1 MGLKDIVGGVLI
13 DLDGT
18 LVEAQHLIPGA
29 IESIRLLREKNIPY
43 RIITN
48 TTSKPRSVI
57 VAGLRELEFE
67 VLPEEII
74 TAPVVASQYL
84 GQNGLIRCFP
94 LMKPSL
100 REDLVGI
107 EFVDANPQA
116 VLVGDLGDELTY
128 TALNRAFRFLLDGV
142 AFVTM
147 ARNRYFR
154 GADGLCL
161 DVGSIVAALEYATER
176 QATLIG
182 KPAAEFFLIACRSMN
197 ANPAAT
203 VMIGDDLEADVGGAM
218 AAGFHAALV
227 KTGKFRAEQLS
238 TSDVRPD
245 FVINSIADLGSLI
258 P

>member
-1 MGLKDIVGGVLI
+1 MGLKDRLGGVLI

-18 LVEAQHLIPGA
+18 LIEAQRLIPGA
-29 IESIRLLREKNIPY
+29 VESIRLLRENNIPY

-57 VAGLRELEFE
+57 VAGLRALGFE

-84 GQNGLIRCFP
+84 AQNGLIRCFP

-100 REDLVGI
+100 REDLIGI

-116 VLVGDLGDELTY
+116 VLVGDLGDDLSY

-142 AFVTM
+142 VFVTM

-154 GADGLCL
+154 GVDGLCL
-161 DVGSIVAALEYATER
+161 DVGSIVAALEYATQR

-182 KPAAEFFLIACRSMN
+182 KPAADFFLIASRSMN
-197 ANPAAT
+197 ADPAAT
-203 VMIGDDLEADVGGAM
+203 IMIGDDLEADVGGAM
-218 AAGFHAALV
+218 AAGFCGALV
-227 KTGKFRAEQLS
+227 KTGKFRADQLVAS
-238 TSDVRPD
+238 NIRPN
-245 FVINSIADLGSLI
+245 FVLRSIAEVGDLLS
-258 P
+258 